1 MTGDMLEDTSK
12 EARLRKLAALRD
24 HLERMPPG
32 ALFNSSMAAIYLG
45 VSTKTLARWRKVKG
59 MGPPFLEPV
68 VAEGVDRTT
77 QPHKYRKQE
86 LDIFVSSRM
95 SVGGFDFAS
104 LVEPWR
110 TNAAGAIEGSALG
123 MALEELLDSDTVV
136 ATLLD
141 ALAEPWA
148 SAGAMRPYRDE
159 LEAGMREAMA
169 QIDSNLLTL
178 QLEENTASATG
189 TSKGGGVL

>member
-1 MTGDMLEDTSK
+1 MTGAMLEDTSK
-12 EARLRKLAALRD
+12 EARLRKLEALRE
-24 HLERMPPG
+24 HLERMPSG

-77 QPHKYRKQE
+77 QPHKYRKQD
-86 LDIFVSSRM
+86 LDIFTATRM
-95 SVGGFDFAS
+95 SRGGLDFAS
-104 LVEPWR
+104 MVEPWQV
-110 TNAAGAIEGSALG
+110 NAAGAIEGSALT
-123 MALEELLDSDTVV
+123 MSLDELLEADLLV

-141 ALAEPWA
+141 ALAEPWV
-148 SAGAMRPYRDE
+148 SAAAMRPYRNE
-159 LEAGMREAMA
+159 LEAGMRKAMER
-169 QIDSNLLTL
+169 IDSNLLTL

-189 TSKGGGVL
+189 KSKGSVL

>member
-1 MTGDMLEDTSK
+1 MAEQMVEETRK
-12 EARLRKLAALRD
+12 EARRSKLATLRQ
-24 HLERMPPG
+24 HLEHMPAG

-123 MALEELLDSDTVV
+123 MALEVLLDSDTVV
-136 ATLLD
+136 ATLLY
-141 ALAEPWA
+141 ALAVPRA
-148 SAGAMRPYRDE
+148 SAGAMRPYRYYIVD
-159 LEAGMREAMA
+159 
-169 QIDSNLLTL
+169 TL
-178 QLEENTASATG
+178 SQALATN
-189 TSKGGGVL
+189 SPN